1 MVKISRPCPR
11 FSSVRFR
18 IVPDT
23 PIMNGWNR
31 RGAAS
36 RRPGQ
41 NRRPR
46 RPGLPPRATLG
57 RPARESDAPGGLP
70 RATAPRAREAPG
82 HVALARGPPAAGC

>member
-31 RGAAS
+31 RRG
-36 RRPGQ
+36 RVRVKT
-41 NRRPR
+41 RPR
-46 RPGLPPRATLG
+46 RPRSPVPRAGGPG
-57 RPARESDAPGGLP
+57 R
-70 RATAPRAREAPG
+70 
-82 HVALARGPPAAGC
+82 PPAAGC

>member
-31 RGAAS
+31 PGP
-36 RRPGQ
+36 RPGQ
-41 NRRPR
+41 NPTA
-46 RPGLPPRATLG
+46 PSPVPRAGGAG
-57 RPARESDAPGGLP
+57 R
-70 RATAPRAREAPG
+70 
-82 HVALARGPPAAGC
+82 PPAAGC